1 MTITL
6 DKRTIPAVGSEAT
19 TQGEVQN
26 GRQMTAL
33 PLESGFCLSLWLQ
46 TVRNNP
52 LLNHRTTDELPRE
65 AEVVIIGSGI
75 SGSLCALSLLQGP
88 DPPKSVVILE
98 ARELCSGATGR
109 NAGHCKPDQWRGFT
123 KYQKRHGT
131 EQALKV
137 CILRGRLWTFADLLQ
152 DSQKRARYLGVH
164 GSVCEETQC
173 AV

>member
-65 AEVVIIGSGI
+65 AEVVIIGSGVSSTI
-75 SGSLCALSLLQGP
+75 CYVASRMRVLICLVLDLRVTLCIVASSRPRPSKIRCHPRSSRAMFRSHRPQRWTLQGMYVSYEALLV
-88 DPPKSVVILE
+88 KSIN
-98 ARELCSGATGR
+98 T
-109 NAGHCKPDQWRGFT
+109 HT
-123 KYQKRHGT
+123 
-131 EQALKV
+131 
-137 CILRGRLWTFADLLQ
+137 
-152 DSQKRARYLGVH
+152 
-164 GSVCEETQC
+164 
-173 AV
+173 